1 MRRLINCRL
10 AVSCSFA
17 ILLLAVGSAC
27 RSSTGLGVL
36 PTHPGA
42 EVYATLSMAGTPF
55 AAAVTPDGV
64 VYVSQLHSGSL
75 ARTDLTGTT
84 VKDVISVGMH
94 PSQVRVGPSGRVYV
108 GNQDTPSVGV
118 VDPVAGRQTVS
129 FPLTTSVLT
138 LGVSPDGSRIYALTD
153 FGGVKI
159 LDAGN
164 GSELATVAA
173 GPVLTGIAFNPR
185 SPRIYVA
192 ARDGGTVTAIDTR
205 LNRVVARFATAGSPQ
220 NVAVSPD
227 GAELYVADI
236 ANSALQIWDLRTGMR
251 TAVVPIGSRV
261 SRNAFDVAVTPDGAQ
276 LWVSTLADG
285 KVFVLDRASRAVE
298 RVITTGG
305 SPRYIV
311 FDATGSRAVIT
322 NESGWVTFVR

>member
-1 MRRLINCRL
+1 
-10 AVSCSFA
+10 
-17 ILLLAVGSAC
+17 
-27 RSSTGLGVL
+27 
-36 PTHPGA
+36 
-42 EVYATLSMAGTPF
+42 MAGTPF
-55 AAAVTPDGV
+55 AAAVTSDGV
-64 VYVSQLHSGSL
+64 VYVTQLHSSSL
-75 ARTDLTGTT
+75 ARTDLAGAT
-84 VKDVISVGMH
+84 VKDVISVGIH

-118 VDPVAGRQTVS
+118 VDPAAGRQTIS
-129 FPLTTSVLT
+129 FPLTRSVLT
-138 LGVSPDGSRIYALTD
+138 LGVSPDGNRIYAPTD

-159 LDAGN
+159 LDGHN
-164 GSELATVAA
+164 GSELATVPA
-173 GPVLTGIAFNPR
+173 GPVLTGIAFDPR
-185 SPRIYVA
+185 APRVYVA

-205 LNRVVARFATAGSPQ
+205 TNQTVATFATAGSPQ

-236 ANSALQIWDLRTGMR
+236 ANSAIQIWNLRTEMR
-251 TAVVPIGSRV
+251 TAVVPIGSGV

-285 KVFVLDRASRAVE
+285 KVYIVNRASRAVE

-311 FDATGSRAVIT
+311 FDVTGSRAVIT
-322 NESGWVTFVR
+322 NESGWVTFIR